1 MECNL
6 KNMHRCFAFFM
17 LRIKKIWTLTVSQIN
32 FFFFIEVALEC
43 QEKKKKIE
51 KNLNHIIPLC
61 YLELQ

>member
-32 FFFFIEVALEC
+32 FFFIEVALEC
-43 QEKKKKIE
+43 QEKKKRKLKKTSTI
-51 KNLNHIIPLC
+51 LFHFAI
-61 YLELQ
+61 